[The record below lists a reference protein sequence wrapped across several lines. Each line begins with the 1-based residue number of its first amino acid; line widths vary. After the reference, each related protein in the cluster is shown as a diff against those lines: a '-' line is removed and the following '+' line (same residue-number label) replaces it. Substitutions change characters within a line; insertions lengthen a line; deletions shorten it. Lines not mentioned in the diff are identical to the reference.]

1 MFSADDRE
9 DRHPRH
15 DQLSMLRE
23 PDTDNATTRADAT
36 HADIASDATASAL
49 AANTYTLFGIKRL
62 WSIVA
67 GLCLLCAVVLG
78 WRNHLD
84 ATFVVATLG
93 VVAWFLDQ
101 RNRLRARSIEAN
113 TQQKEDEEIDDEQ

>member
-1 MFSADDRE
+1 M
-9 DRHPRH
+9 
-15 DQLSMLRE
+15 
-23 PDTDNATTRADAT
+23 
-36 HADIASDATASAL
+36 
-49 AANTYTLFGIKRL
+49 
-62 WSIVA
+62 A

-101 RNRLRARSIEAN
+101 RNLLPARNIETDT
-113 TQQKEDEEIDDEQ
+113 TQEEDEGVEDEQ

>member
-1 MFSADDRE
+1 
-9 DRHPRH
+9 
-15 DQLSMLRE
+15 MLRE
-23 PDTDNATTRADAT
+23 PDTDNADTRAD
-36 HADIASDATASAL
+36 IAQVNDASA
-49 AANTYTLFGIKRL
+49 ASASAPHTNAYTLIGIKRL
-62 WSIVA
+62 WSVVA
-67 GLCLLCAVVLG
+67 GLCLLIAIVLG

-113 TQQKEDEEIDDEQ
+113 AQQKEDEEIDDEQ